1 MSELMVW
8 CVVQD
13 WVSTYVVQ
21 VPEKYARVG
30 EVITLAD
37 GIYRDYN
44 GLYDEDPFR
53 ILVVCAH
60 ATNRKEAEAV
70 MNSLE
75 VM

>member
-1 MSELMVW
+1 MELLVW

-13 WVSTYVVQ
+13 WVSTYVTQ
-21 VPEKYARVG
+21 IPEKYARVG
-30 EVITLAD
+30 EVATMVD
-37 GIYRDYN
+37 GICRDYS

-53 ILVVCAH
+53 VLAVCYS

-70 MNSLE
+70 MSSME